1 MLSQTAVRDG
11 QCFCSSE
18 LMQVFPMAHWK
29 VGVLAGGKS
38 FPRILLRSGD
48 PVVTHSSPRCSS
60 RDGMGRGMI
69 QRAFHHPGVGPR
81 ASLQATLSTNPKLS
95 TLEIVLEWIQD
106 WVQVL
111 TMVTHPVTPTPLQGP
126 APPMIK

>member
-11 QCFCSSE
+11 QCFCSPE
-18 LMQVFPMAHWK
+18 LMHGPLES
-29 VGVLAGGKS
+29 GGGGLAGGES
-38 FPRILLRSGD
+38 FPRILLHSGD
-48 PVVTHSSPRCSS
+48 PGTTSPRCSS

-69 QRAFHHPGVGPR
+69 QRAFHHPGVVPR
-81 ASLQATLSTNPKLS
+81 ASLQATLSTSPKLS
-95 TLEIVLEWIQD
+95 ALEIVLEWIQD

-111 TMVTHPVTPTPLQGP
+111 TVVTHPVIPTPLQGP